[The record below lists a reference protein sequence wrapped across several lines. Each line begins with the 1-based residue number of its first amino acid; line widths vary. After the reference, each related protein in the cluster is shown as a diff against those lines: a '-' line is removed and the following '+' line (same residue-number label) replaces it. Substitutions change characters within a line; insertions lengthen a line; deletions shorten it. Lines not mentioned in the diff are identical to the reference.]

1 MEALRQKEK
10 RILLNK
16 IKICVGKK
24 LVILTSDGGTWTQ
37 KEIMDTSGV
46 GQNRISETISFEE
59 KRVGGIGWLD
69 LQKLLEAGEEI
80 LTVNEIKEN
89 VRLSKK
95 EERHIEGFKI
105 FENLPL
111 KEKLLSLMNA
121 GIDPLKIIELGEAE
135 FYKRGSGK

>member
-16 IKICVGKK
+16 IRVYVGKK
-24 LVILTSDGGTWTQ
+24 LTILTGAGGTWTQ
-37 KEIMDTSGV
+37 KEIMDISGV
-46 GQNRISETISFEE
+46 GQNRVSETINYEE
-59 KRVGGIGWLD
+59 KRAGGIGWLD
-69 LQKLLEAGEEI
+69 LQKLLEAGREI

-89 VRLSKK
+89 VRLSEK
-95 EERHIEGFKI
+95 EKTHIEGFKI

-111 KEKLLSLMNA
+111 KEKLLNLMNA

-135 FYKRGSGK
+135 FYKRGREE